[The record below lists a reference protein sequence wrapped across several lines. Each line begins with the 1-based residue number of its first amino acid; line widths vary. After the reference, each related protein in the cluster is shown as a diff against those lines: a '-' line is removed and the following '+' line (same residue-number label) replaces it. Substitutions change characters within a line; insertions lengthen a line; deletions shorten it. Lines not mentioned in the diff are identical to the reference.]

1 MTAAGGPFILS
12 EAWPAWLLALG
23 AAAAAAAWL
32 ALYRLARPAAP
43 VGPPTEHRFYL
54 LARTRRPALIATRFA
69 LAFAGIWLGI
79 QLLAKVFLLTTTLSL
94 WPIALAVAGLG
105 EALIWLYGLERR
117 IVPGRKGVALT
128 ALRLA
133 LLGLL
138 LGLLL
143 QPVWASTSTDW
154 RKRALAILID
164 DSASMRICDRQLP
177 PHEKLRLAEMF
188 SLAAAQRPYR
198 LEEAAESLRS
208 LRREV
213 AAELGWL
220 DRLAQG
226 KKETARAQLGRRRK
240 ELHKK
245 LNGWT
250 EAAAGQVEAL
260 ETVLKEVAALDDRL
274 RTSLL
279 DAKATLS
286 RQVRP
291 RLLDAASW
299 THEEQASALA
309 GRLDRLRGALRRAAG
324 GLAKAAP
331 VLAKVGDQLDSALYG
346 LLSPADQSAVDAIA
360 ALTRRELAVATLLHP
375 ARLPGKAGKTKR
387 SLLEH
392 LAKEYDLSVFTFS
405 TALAEEDAQAWRDPV
420 AATLAAPGG
429 GAQQRR
435 PSSRPAGEGRRAK
448 ADARGGQTDLAGA
461 LREVMSRLGGKDLAG
476 VIVFSDGQHNGPAKP
491 EPLAGQLGGQ
501 GAAFCAAV
509 MGAAK
514 PPPDAAIVS
523 IEAPETVYLADRMFI
538 DAELKLDGLAGKQ
551 VKVTL
556 FDGQRPVDFE
566 TVSVAGDVFRTR
578 VQLADEPKKVGLH
591 SYRIELSPTDEKVRE
606 VFAENNS
613 YTLSLSVVDDKTKVL
628 LIDSRPRWEFRYLK
642 NLFSGRDKTVR
653 LQYVLTDPDRFLG
666 QPPRPKVPASA
677 SRRDAIQEAT
687 LLPKDEGEWMKFDV
701 VIVGDVAAKYFTEES
716 MRILQRFVND
726 RGGTIVFIAG
736 PRAMPGEYAATPL
749 AELIPLQLSG
759 KAAGAPQAPRPG
771 PKKGFR
777 IALTPAG
784 TQHVIMRQHV
794 QPDKCLEVWRSIPKV
809 YWRSRFTQASPAC
822 EVLAYALEGDAPK
835 WLTGDQPAATTTTA
849 EDLTKRR
856 REYRRSR
863 VLVAVAPRGLGKVM
877 MLTFDRMWRLRY
889 RVGDARHHKFWGQVL
904 RWATAGELPAGT
916 HLVKLGADRRRY
928 PPRVRPKVRAKI
940 VREDF
945 SPVVTEQVAVKVF
958 SGGKL
963 IGRTPMK
970 YLKDSPGIYSA
981 TLDELPAGAYR
992 LELEAP
998 PAVELLAKDG
1008 VKTVSTEISI
1018 DPAAPTEQIEL
1029 AANADLL
1036 GRLANLSY
1044 NGAVAPPYQAHRLLS
1059 ALPAGTVPR
1068 QRRLELSLKERWP
1081 PWVLLGLFC
1090 AAAAAEWI
1098 LRKRFGLA

>member
-12 EAWPAWLLALG
+12 GAWPAWLLALG
-23 AAAAAAAWL
+23 AAAAAAGWL
-32 ALYRLARPAAP
+32 TLYKLAGPVAPEAPPPGWRLYILARA
-43 VGPPTEHRFYL
+43 
-54 LARTRRPALIATRFA
+54 RRPALIATRFA
-69 LAFAGIWLGI
+69 LAFAGVWLGI
-79 QLLAKVFLLTTTLSL
+79 QLLAKVFLLTTTWSI
-94 WPIALAVAGLG
+94 WPMALGAAALG
-105 EALIWLYGLERR
+105 EALIWLYALERR

-154 RKRALAILID
+154 RKRALAVLID
-164 DSASMRICDRQLP
+164 DSASMRISDPQLRS
-177 PHEKLRLAEMF
+177 HEKLRLAEMF
-188 SLAAAQRPYR
+188 SLPAAQRPYR
-198 LEEAAESLRS
+198 LEEAAENLQS
-208 LRREV
+208 LRREL

-226 KKETARAQLGRRRK
+226 KQEAARAQLARRRK

-245 LNGWT
+245 LNAWT
-250 EAAAGQVEAL
+250 EAVAGQVEAL
-260 ETVLKEVAALDDRL
+260 ETVLREVAALDDRL
-274 RTSLL
+274 RASLL
-279 DAKATLS
+279 DAKATLN

-291 RLLDAASW
+291 RLLEAASW
-299 THEEQASALA
+299 THQEQALALG
-309 GRLDRLRGALRRAAG
+309 GRLDPLRGALRRAAG
-324 GLAKAAP
+324 ELTKAAP
-331 VLAKVGDQLDSALYG
+331 VLAGVGDRLDSALYG
-346 LLSPADQSAVDAIA
+346 MLPATDRSAVDAIA

-375 ARLPGKAGKTKR
+375 ARPPGEDGKTGR
-387 SLLEH
+387 ALLAH
-392 LAKEYDLSVFTFS
+392 LAEEYDLSVFTFS
-405 TALAEEDAQAWRDPV
+405 GALAEEDPRAWKDPV
-420 AATLAAPGG
+420 GAVLGRGAKPGP
-429 GAQQRR
+429 A
-435 PSSRPAGEGRRAK
+435 SSLPAG
-448 ADARGGQTDLAGA
+448 DAPEATPDTGGEQTDLAGA
-461 LREVMSRLGGKDLAG
+461 MREVMSRLGGKDLAG
-476 VIVFSDGQHNGPAKP
+476 MMVFSDGQHNGPVKP

-509 MGAAK
+509 MGAAT

-523 IEAPETVYLADRMFI
+523 IEAPETVFLADRMLI
-538 DAELKLDGLAGKQ
+538 NAELKLDGLAGKQ

-556 FDGQRPVDFE
+556 FDAQRPVDSQ
-566 TVSVAGDVFRTR
+566 TVSVGGDVLRTR
-578 VQLADEPKKVGLH
+578 VQLADEPKKVGMH
-591 SYRIELSPTDEKVRE
+591 AYRIEVRPADEKVRE
-606 VFAENNS
+606 VFADNNS
-613 YTLSLSVVDDKTKVL
+613 YSLSLSVVDDKTNVL
-628 LIDSRPRWEFRYLK
+628 LIDCRPRWEFRYLK

-666 QPPRPKVPASA
+666 QAARAKVPASA
-677 SRRDAIQEAT
+677 GRGDGIQEAT

-716 MRILQRFVND
+716 MRILRRFVND
-726 RGGTIVFIAG
+726 RGGTLILIAG
-736 PRAMPGEYAATPL
+736 SRAMPGEYAATPL
-749 AELIPLQLSG
+749 AELIPLQLGG
-759 KAAGAPQAPRPG
+759 KGAAPQVPPPG
-771 PKKGFR
+771 PREGFQV
-777 IALTPAG
+777 ALTPAG
-784 TQHVIMRQHV
+784 MQHVIMRQDV
-794 QPDKCLEVWRSIPKV
+794 QPDKCLEVWRSMPKI
-809 YWRSRFTQASPAC
+809 YWRSRFAQASPAS
-822 EVLAYALEGDAPK
+822 EVLAYALEPKAPK
-835 WLTGDQPAATTTTA
+835 WLTGDQPAATTTPA
-849 EDLTKRR
+849 DDLAKRR

-863 VLVAVAPRGLGKVM
+863 ALVAVGPRGLGKVM
-877 MLTFDRMWRLRY
+877 MLTFDRTWRLRY
-889 RVGDARHHKFWGQVL
+889 RAGDTRHHKFWGQVL

-928 PPRVRPKVRAKI
+928 PPRTRPKVRAKI

-958 SGGKL
+958 SSDKL
-963 IGRTPMK
+963 IARTPMK

-981 TLDELPAGAYR
+981 TLDELPAGTYR
-992 LELEAP
+992 LELDAP
-998 PAVELLAKDG
+998 PAAELLAKDG
-1008 VKTVSTEISI
+1008 LKTVSTEISI

-1036 GRLANLSY
+1036 GRLANLSH
-1044 NGAVAPPYQAHRLLS
+1044 NGAAAPPYQAHRLLS